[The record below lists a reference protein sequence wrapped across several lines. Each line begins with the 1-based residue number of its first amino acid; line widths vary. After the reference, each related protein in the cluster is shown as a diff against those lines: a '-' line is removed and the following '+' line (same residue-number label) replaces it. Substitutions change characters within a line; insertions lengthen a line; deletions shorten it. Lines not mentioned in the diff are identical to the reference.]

1 MRKFLAATI
10 FLTASS
16 TLLMAETR
24 NAADYLNI
32 CRSAETG
39 DGFAEILQLED
50 GWQEVSVD
58 FQSDERARQL
68 YWQEG
73 DVITPEF
80 LISVSNFLNSKF
92 RSISTPEKAERQLAE
107 FNDPESFL
115 ARVPPVGRNR
125 NERIFFHAADLKLAA
140 ASRFGIYGH
149 PNRCFFASFSPQEDR
164 SLFELPLVPH
174 RAYVSHNRGAF
185 LNRHEIENREN
196 GKESLVA
203 NFIAMSGQTMEEFLG
218 ISLGNF
224 VTFNAR

>member
-1 MRKFLAATI
+1 
-10 FLTASS
+10 
-16 TLLMAETR
+16 
-24 NAADYLNI
+24 
-32 CRSAETG
+32 
-39 DGFAEILQLED
+39 
-50 GWQEVSVD
+50 
-58 FQSDERARQL
+58 
-68 YWQEG
+68 
-73 DVITPEF
+73 
-80 LISVSNFLNSKF
+80 
-92 RSISTPEKAERQLAE
+92 
-107 FNDPESFL
+107 PESFL

-125 NERIFFHAADLKLAA
+125 NERVFFHAADLKLAA

-164 SLFELPLVPH
+164 SLFELPFTPL

-185 LNRHEIENREN
+185 LNRYEIDN

>member
-1 MRKFLAATI
+1 
-10 FLTASS
+10 
-16 TLLMAETR
+16 MAETR
-24 NAADYLNI
+24 NAADYFEI
-32 CRSAETG
+32 CRTSETG
-39 DGFAEILQLED
+39 DAFAAAILSEN
-50 GWQEVSVD
+50 GWQEVTVD

-80 LISVSNFLNSKF
+80 LISVSNFLISDL

-125 NERIFFHAADLKLAA
+125 NERVFFHAADLKLAA

-164 SLFELPLVPH
+164 SLFELPLVPL
-174 RAYVSHNRGAF
+174 RADVWHNRGAF
-185 LNRHEIENREN
+185 LNIYDIENREN

-203 NFIAMSGQTMEEFLG
+203 DFIAMSGQTMEEFLG